1 MNDDTVELFRQATR
15 IDLEQKRATGGLLAR
30 KVWDRTWKATAR
42 LKKVGEPFRAEFAG
56 LLAKAQWRLGGTR
69 PPRQCS
75 DWNAVRIACRI
86 MRLARGKWPHQA
98 PWIDVARAYVKAFRL
113 WTGRSW
119 WGKLIDYSM
128 DSAAFRAQFG
138 SFNEHIDGE
147 VFALTAPMWTKMIA
161 GISAMTRLMAG
172 ILGHLPRKAA

>member
-15 IDLEQKRATGGLLAR
+15 IDLEWKRATGGLLAR

-56 LLAKAQWRLGGTR
+56 LMARAQWRLGGTR

-75 DWNAVRIACRI
+75 DWHAVRIAWP
-86 MRLARGKWPHQA
+86 MARLARGHWPHQA
-98 PWIDVARAYVKAFRL
+98 PWTDVARAYVKAFSL

-128 DSAAFRAQFG
+128 DSAAFRTQFDA
-138 SFNEHIDGE
+138 FNKHIDGE
-147 VFALTAPMWTKMIA
+147 VFVLTASKLTKMIV
-161 GISAMTRLMAG
+161 GISALSGMLLG
-172 ILGHLPRKAA
+172 VLGHLPRKAA